1 MAIFKWKDKTLFVTN
16 EQIYTYNSLSA
27 SHSYNTEEKKNG
39 KKMPKTKDVGPG
51 IGTLSINVKLS
62 ALTGNDVKAEHD
74 SWVERCEKGLYAYI
88 FMGGTQFGN
97 YKWRIKQVD
106 VSDLVTINDGE
117 TWKSCTL
124 SISFEEYY
132 VKVKKTKAQKK
143 AEKLQKKM
151 WKQLEKAENSTKE
164 KARTKALEK
173 AKTLAAQF
181 VEAKTQAAAEMAE
194 RAKIVTSI
202 DDQIHAIL
210 YPEKGKA
217 DQQDGQ
223 KIINS

>member
-16 EQIYTYNSLSA
+16 EQIYTYNSLNS

-39 KKMPKTKDVGPG
+39 KEMPKTKDVGPG

-62 ALTGNDVKAEHD
+62 ALTGNDVKTEHD
-74 SWVERCEKGLYAYI
+74 DWVERCEKGLYDYI
-88 FMGGTQFGN
+88 FMGGMQFGN

-151 WKQLEKAENSTKE
+151 WKQLQKAENSTKE

-173 AKTLAAQF
+173 AKTLATQF
-181 VEAKTQAAAEMAE
+181 IEAKTQAAAEMAE
-194 RAKIVTSI
+194 RAKIVASI

-223 KIINS
+223 KIVNS